1 MKLTKELKKQ
11 LGEKYSFT
19 PPVSDRDVFLL
30 QRKPPQNFAETVV
43 ASLTV
48 GCVKIEAT
56 LFKSKEK
63 LKLCYDVF
71 VKDTLAL
78 KEGCVI
84 NGNLHVRKLAVELG
98 STFNGN
104 CKMINESEFE
114 KFSGGEKKPAAPVAG
129 VHTAP
134 AQAQHAAPAN

>member
-1 MKLTKELKKQ
+1 MKLTKELRKQ

-19 PPVSDRDVFLL
+19 RPVSDRDVFLL
-30 QRKPPQNFAETVV
+30 QRNPPQNFAETVV

-71 VKDTLAL
+71 VKDTPESDEWICYETPSDMVKL
-78 KEGCVI
+78 KEAEMLSVLDRI
-84 NGNLHVRKLAVELG
+84 VSENGLSYTE
-98 STFNGN
+98 
-104 CKMINESEFE
+104 CCFE
-114 KFSGGEKKPAAPVAG
+114 KLDGKVISPIDKPSE
-129 VHTAP
+129 
-134 AQAQHAAPAN
+134 